1 MRRSLV
7 RTKHEQV
14 TLILER
20 LVTFL
25 ANLWGPRIGGVRMN
39 GLYDKVD
46 RAIDAQRLWEVDG
59 VRVGAAARDEGRVN
73 IDFVKGCVEDSLL
86 WVE

>member
-1 MRRSLV
+1 
-7 RTKHEQV
+7 
-14 TLILER
+14 
-20 LVTFL
+20 
-25 ANLWGPRIGGVRMN
+25 MN

-59 VRVGAAARDEGRVN
+59 VRVGAAAREEGRVN
-73 IDFVKGCVEDSLL
+73 IDFVEECVQDSLL

>member
-1 MRRSLV
+1 MRRGLV

-20 LVTFL
+20 LITLL
-25 ANLWGPRIGGVRMN
+25 ANLWGPRVGGVRMN
-39 GLYDKVD
+39 GLHDKVD
-46 RAIDAQRLWEVDG
+46 RAIDAQRLWKADG
-59 VRVGAAARDEGRVN
+59 VRVGAAVRGEGRVN
-73 IDFVKGCVEDSLL
+73 IGFVEECVEDSLL